1 MTEEPQ
7 GNAAVAGQ
15 LERGVSRLLPKR
27 ACADARGFTRIELL
41 IVMGIMASIG
51 ILAAVIV
58 PDWLSRNDQTETLKT
73 KDWQCLKEEER
84 TYTYPMLVGKVT
96 IMQTGRRM
104 ECVEWRRVAG

>member
-1 MTEEPQ
+1 MEQKQP
-7 GNAAVAGQ
+7 AGIGPV
-15 LERGVSRLLPKR
+15 ERGVGRLLPKR
-27 ACADARGFTRIELL
+27 ASAGAHGFTVIELL
-41 IVMGIMASIG
+41 IVVAIIG

-58 PDWLSRNDQTETLKT
+58 PAWNSRNDPTETLKT
-73 KDWQCLKEEER
+73 KDWKCLKEEER

>member
-1 MTEEPQ
+1 MKHDEATVRP
-7 GNAAVAGQ
+7 APLGQ
-15 LERGVSRLLPKR
+15 VERGVSRPVPKR
-27 ACADARGFTRIELL
+27 ASVGVPNGFTVIELL
-41 IVMGIMASIG
+41 IVVAILG

-58 PDWLSRNDQTETLKT
+58 PAWNSRNDPTETLKT

-84 TYTYPMLVGKVT
+84 TYTYPMMVGKVT

>member
-1 MTEEPQ
+1 MTDKT
-7 GNAAVAGQ
+7 AGVGPV
-15 LERGVSRLLPKR
+15 ERGVSRPVPKR
-27 ACADARGFTRIELL
+27 ASVGVPHGFTVIELL
-41 IVMGIMASIG
+41 IVVAILG

-58 PDWLSRNDQTETLKT
+58 PAWNSRNDPTETLKT

>member
-1 MTEEPQ
+1 MEQKQP
-7 GNAAVAGQ
+7 AGIGPVEQ
-15 LERGVSRLLPKR
+15 GVSRLLPKR
-27 ACADARGFTRIELL
+27 ASAGAHGFTVIELL
-41 IVMGIMASIG
+41 IVVAILG

-58 PDWLSRNDQTETLKT
+58 PAWNSRNDPTETLKT

-84 TYTYPMLVGKVT
+84 TYTYPMLAGKVT